1 MAKRCTGCGRL
12 DTEPLGLNKD
22 GEPYLACCPDNNYKE
37 ITAVDWLVEQYK
49 KQGFLYDLD
58 IEAANQ
64 LFEKQILDAICANQ
78 NGLLRRKTILEAKQY
93 YQETFGSP
101 AS

>member
-1 MAKRCTGCGRL
+1 MAQQ
-12 DTEPLGLNKD
+12 
-22 GEPYLACCPDNNYKE
+22 
-37 ITAVDWLVEQYK
+37 TAVSWLVEQYK

-78 NGLLRRKTILEAKQY
+78 NGLLRRKTVLEAMEY
-93 YQETFGSP
+93 YKETFGGQGSSDTTSP
-101 AS
+101 NTQNK